1 MGKISRAISIGALL
15 GVLGSLL
22 VSVPAKAVDI
32 SVTNQCTTTSCT
44 SDSLVKIR
52 GYASAP
58 LVVTFNLGSFDCD
71 DNGLAC
77 GSART
82 SGVTAT
88 SIEWRWEQANQASQW
103 EGVFTTVSHT
113 CTSTLSRTTTYNEL
127 DGSTSGSFP
136 IRTSNATHV
145 CAYCCHIGSTVFRS

>member
-22 VSVPAKAVDI
+22 VSVPAKAVAI

-113 CTSTLSRTTTYNEL
+113 CTSTLSRTTTYCVDGQHL
-127 DGSTSGSFP
+127 DQLVISGLSSTKV
-136 IRTSNATHV
+136 I
-145 CAYCCHIGSTVFRS
+145 